1 LPSWLAVAAIHDI
14 LKSRGFNMNVHQI
27 DGKKLL
33 DHLHAIEEKFP
44 LHFVGLLPRGTAAHV
59 FDEDAIDLLA
69 ERREGLS
76 LLSLAGAEIELGE
89 RLGRQVGIVLVGGL
103 RGERGE
109 RVKASAR
116 PL

>member
-1 LPSWLAVAAIHDI
+1 M
-14 LKSRGFNMNVHQI
+14 NMQHI
-27 DGKKLL
+27 DRRRFLG
-33 DHLHAIEEKFP
+33 HLHAVEEKFP

-69 ERREGLS
+69 EKREGLS
-76 LLSLAGAEIELGE
+76 LLSLSGAEIDLAE
-89 RLGRQVGIVLVGGL
+89 RLGRPVGIVLVSGL
-103 RGERGE
+103 RGDYGE